1 MTVQFK
7 RKQVSFDSGG
17 HKLIPR
23 KDNVDGDLGD
33 VVVMCDSKAAYDEL
47 IEEKKREFW
56 YSREDLMSSRSEA
69 KHIIRLI
76 HAVGG
81 DLDKIDHSEVCV
93 IGVEK
98 FHRGHENEKCR
109 RLLIRSILVRQQL
122 NKSSGIDKREAEQSL
137 CDISELLSKSFV
149 EYAKWQGSLNAVH
162 AYGTVQPTAV
172 FSSVQNL
179 FLPVGM
185 GQMNSH
191 SLLMGGSPGQLVSTT
206 PVHAPEK
213 ASLRPTKRQ
222 RQSIAAFC

>member
-1 MTVQFK
+1 MAVGVGSK
-7 RKQVSFDSGG
+7 RVRFDSGCVYI
-17 HKLIPR
+17 IPR
-23 KDNVDGDLGD
+23 GNDRLGD
-33 VVVMCDSKAAYDEL
+33 VEVTYSDNAYDEL
-47 IEEKKREFW
+47 CRKRKREFW
-56 YSREDLMSSRSEA
+56 YSREDLASSRSEA
-69 KHIIRLI
+69 KQIIRMI

-81 DLDKIDHSEVCV
+81 DLDKIDHSSVCV

-122 NKSSGIDKREAEQSL
+122 NKSNSVDIRDAEQSL

-162 AYGTVQPTAV
+162 AYGTVQPKAAL
-172 FSSVQNL
+172 SVQSL
-179 FLPVGM
+179 LLPVGL
-185 GQMNSH
+185 GSNLAPMNNH
-191 SLLMGGSPGQLVSTT
+191 TLLLSSSPGQLVSTT
-206 PVHAPEK
+206 PVNTSEK